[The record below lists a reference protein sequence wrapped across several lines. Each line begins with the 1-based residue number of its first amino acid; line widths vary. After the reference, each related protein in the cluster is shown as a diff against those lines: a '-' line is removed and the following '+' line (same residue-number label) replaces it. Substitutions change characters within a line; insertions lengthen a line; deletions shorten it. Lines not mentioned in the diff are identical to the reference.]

1 MKSGIAAIIS
11 AVSDI
16 DFQNLK
22 KGIKIYLTYDEE
34 VGFSGIKD
42 VLKYEKDFPKTIIIG
57 EPTDNEIVVGSK
69 GLIEYEISFKGVKTH
84 SSTPEKG
91 ENAIMK
97 TVAFI
102 NELSEFYETE
112 IKSHKNLKFEIPY
125 TTMNI
130 GKIDGG
136 SAINSVPDFCKIL
149 VDFRTID
156 KESEEK
162 ILKEIENL
170 KEKYNAEVREINKI
184 SAFLNEFDGYS
195 KTSNFITEASFLKNK
210 RIILGAGPI
219 TAHEKDEY
227 IALDSLHRLVKQYK
241 EITQKNC

>member
-16 DFQNLK
+16 EFKNLE

-34 VGFSGIKD
+34 IGFSGIKD
-42 VLKYEKDFPKTIIIG
+42 VLKYEKNFPKTIIVG
-57 EPTDNEIVVGSK
+57 EPTNNEILVGSK
-69 GLIEYEISFKGVKTH
+69 GLMEYEISFKGIKTH

-91 ENAIMK
+91 ENAII
-97 TVAFI
+97 TAVSFI
-102 NELSEFYETE
+102 NELNKFYEEE
-112 IKSHKNLKFEIPY
+112 IKNHKNLKFEIPY
-125 TTMNI
+125 TTMNV

-136 SAINSVPDFCKIL
+136 TEINSVPDFCKVL

-156 KESEEK
+156 KEAERKIYEK
-162 ILKEIENL
+162 IENL
-170 KEKYNAEVREINKI
+170 REKYNAEVKEINKI

-195 KTSNFITEASFLKNK
+195 KTSNFITEASFLENR

-227 IALDSLHRLVKQYK
+227 ITLESLHRLVKQYR
-241 EITQKNC
+241 EIIEGIC